1 MQTIIDLWRDDIAPM
16 ERCGAYDREGNLLA
30 MQLDRLQTKM
40 ENSIADEQKELFHE
54 FIKQTD
60 LLSLR
65 MQELA
70 FQEGF
75 SLGSKLTAEALT

>member
-1 MQTIIDLWRDDIAPM
+1 MQTIIDLWRGDIAPM

-30 MQLDRLQTKM
+30 VRLDRLQTQLDS
-40 ENSIADEQKELFHE
+40 SITDAQKELLHE

-60 LLSLR
+60 LLNLR